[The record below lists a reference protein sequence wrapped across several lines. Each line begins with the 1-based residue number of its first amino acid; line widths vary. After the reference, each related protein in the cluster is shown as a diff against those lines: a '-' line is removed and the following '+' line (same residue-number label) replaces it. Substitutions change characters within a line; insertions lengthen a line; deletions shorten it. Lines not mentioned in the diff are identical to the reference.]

1 MLRSGSNRGVINKR
15 TRGYFFIFI
24 LFVIVVNTML
34 IIGNYLSFV
43 KVRLIMTNTFRYEL
57 VFFVFIVFVSCH
69 IQYIFHELGH
79 FFAGK
84 LLNFKFFELA
94 IFPFVI
100 IKKNERLYL
109 KFKYNDGFMG
119 SCVMCPKT
127 FCEFEERMLFYSSG
141 GLVLSFLLIVIGSLI
156 HIFSIM
162 PNNLSMEKGLILFL
176 VINQINFIRDSIP
189 TEIDGIKSDG
199 AQILSLLRNSESD
212 KKETKLLNIGCK
224 LMAGI
229 RLRDIEFLKC
239 ENNSIYNENYSCGLV
254 DIYYYYYYLEVS
266 DYEKAI
272 YYIDFIE
279 KNSRKYYTEFNLNLE
294 YEFLYSYCALKKNI
308 IRAKEL
314 YHAIAESLKHNNDNI
329 FCYRIKMAYELYIEG
344 NVNEALHIGKIGLS
358 VIDDFQMKGLAIFE
372 AEQIEKMIKEIE
384 CKSNV
389 RAK

>member
-1 MLRSGSNRGVINKR
+1 
-15 TRGYFFIFI
+15 
-24 LFVIVVNTML
+24 
-34 IIGNYLSFV
+34 
-43 KVRLIMTNTFRYEL
+43 
-57 VFFVFIVFVSCH
+57 
-69 IQYIFHELGH
+69 
-79 FFAGK
+79 
-84 LLNFKFFELA
+84 
-94 IFPFVI
+94 
-100 IKKNERLYL
+100 
-109 KFKYNDGFMG
+109 MG

-141 GLVLSFLLIVIGSLI
+141 GLVLSFLVIVIGSLN

-212 KKETKLLNIGCK
+212 KKETELLNIGYK
-224 LMAGI
+224 LIAGI

-254 DIYYYYYYLEVS
+254 DIYYYYYYLEVL

-272 YYIDFIE
+272 CYIDFIE
-279 KNSRKYYTEFNLNLE
+279 RNSQKYYTEFNLNLE

-314 YHAIAESLKHNNDNI
+314 YHAIAESI
-329 FCYRIKMAYELYIEG
+329 LY
-344 NVNEALHIGKIGLS
+344 NHL
-358 VIDDFQMKGLAIFE
+358 
-372 AEQIEKMIKEIE
+372 
-384 CKSNV
+384 
-389 RAK
+389 